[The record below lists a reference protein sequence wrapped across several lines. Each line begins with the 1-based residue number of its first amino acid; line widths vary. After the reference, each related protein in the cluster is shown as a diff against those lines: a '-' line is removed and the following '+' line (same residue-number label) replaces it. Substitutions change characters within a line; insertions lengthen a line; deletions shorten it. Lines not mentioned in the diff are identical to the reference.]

1 MPAAVS
7 IRLARPGSSAPP
19 PASLTLPRT
28 TSSASPAG
36 ISESISCTVP
46 AIAATMGSSA
56 SPTRPPG
63 TYSVRGVRCATSSP
77 TASA

>member
-7 IRLARPGSSAPP
+7 IRLDRPGSSAPP

-46 AIAATMGSSA
+46 AMADTTGSSA
-56 SPTRPPG
+56 FATSPPG
-63 TYSVRGVRCATSSP
+63 TNSERGVRCATSSP

>member
-19 PASLTLPRT
+19 PASRTLPRT

-46 AIAATMGSSA
+46 AMADTMGSSA
-56 SPTRPPG
+56 LATSPPG
-63 TYSVRGVRCATSSP
+63 TNSERGVRCATSSP

>member
-19 PASLTLPRT
+19 PASRTLPRT

-36 ISESISCTVP
+36 ISDSISCT
-46 AIAATMGSSA
+46 AAAMAETIGSSA
-56 SPTRPPG
+56 FATRNPG
-63 TYSVRGVRCATSSP
+63 TYSVRGARCATSRP

>member
-46 AIAATMGSSA
+46 AIAATIGSSA
-56 SPTRPPG
+56 FPTRPPG